1 MQSYIQS
8 TASPTSQWVRRNLKR
23 LGIVFLFLT
32 GLVLW
37 RLDVRFSRSGEDEKQ
52 AMEMVKLFHERM
64 NAGHFDEIYDD
75 AHPAFRQAESRQEW
89 LRHMNE
95 AREDLGLYRLRRFQ
109 TLNMIIGP
117 PVQVRVQYG
126 ATFEQGDGTEQ
137 FSFAKN
143 GDKLQLL
150 EYGIM
155 SPEWSRH
162 FARAFLV
169 GVLAPLHSQSV
180 SK

>member
-1 MQSYIQS
+1 MQSDTQS
-8 TASPTSQWVRRNLKR
+8 TALPTSQWFRRKLKWT
-23 LGIVFLFLT
+23 GILAFLLLA

-37 RLDVRFSRSGEDEKQ
+37 RLGVGFSFLTGDEKQ
-52 AMEMVKLFHERM
+52 ALEMVELFHERM
-64 NAGHFDEIYDD
+64 NAGHFDEVYDD

-89 LRHMNE
+89 LRHMKE
-95 AREDLGLYRLRRFQ
+95 TREDLGLYRLRRSQ
-109 TLNMIIGP
+109 TLNVIMGP
-117 PVQVRVQYG
+117 PVQVRVYYH

-137 FSFAKN
+137 FSFARN

-155 SPEWSRH
+155 SPQWSRH

-169 GVLAPLHSQSV
+169 GVTSPLHSQP
-180 SK
+180 